1 MYEHRLPVLFHGRC
15 QDEVDHARREAELHF
30 PAGDEPRHERARK
43 GAWVPASGAFLQQAG
58 ALRSG
63 REDRTLYFPN
73 HRKLFAPARFRHER
87 IASGTER
94 EPVDHAR
101 MPKRRHVGV
110 SDARGERLRHR
121 IGCHTF
127 QGMPEHADPLRPSD
141 ERRGERHEQLPSDG
155 PAGPC
160 LPLRPAGGHMDDH
173 RRRDF
178 SIGRFCAPTT
188 RCS

>member
-141 ERRGERHEQLPSDG
+141 ERRGERPRSG
-155 PAGPC
+155 WCASFVKTTVPAST
-160 LPLRPAGGHMDDH
+160 ASTIW